1 MKTASGTPHSASR
14 LFAVYAAISLV
25 PVIILGLVL
34 ASSYRSETARRGL
47 AEARSEASLV
57 ASTAIAPLLTGTDLR
72 ARLSDQSVTEL
83 REVTSQAVDSGAIVR
98 LRLRDLDGRVV
109 FSTDGTGFG
118 EAPDEEVGLA
128 AKGTTS
134 SKLTTLNADSD
145 TGGSTGI
152 VVVEVYRPLDAGP
165 DRARV
170 GVLEIYLP
178 YQPIRDDISTGLAS
192 LYRDLVIGLLLLYLV
207 LAGLSL
213 FTTRRLK
220 RLADSNAHLAEHDQL
235 TGLPNRRLFHRRI
248 AELTEGASR
257 RMGAVAVID
266 LDRFKEVNDSLG
278 HQNGDALLAQL
289 GTRLAAAIRPGDT
302 VARLGGDEFGVILAR
317 VATEAEALAAL
328 SRLRAVVEEP
338 IQITGLPLSAEA
350 SIGFALTPDDGEDA
364 ETLLQRAD
372 IAMYV
377 AKAGHTGV
385 VRYDPSQNHYDSDRL
400 AVVGELRRAL
410 AEDELVLHY
419 QPKTRLAD
427 GTVTAVEALIRWHHP
442 RHGLLFPDAFLPLAE
457 QTGLIDP
464 LTDWVIATA
473 LTQIREWGPSAEM
486 LSVSVN
492 ISARNLSNPTFADRV
507 LAALETS
514 GLPYHRLLLEIT
526 ETALFTDVDR
536 ATAVLERLS
545 RAGVPISLDDFG
557 QGQTSLGF
565 LSRLPLHELKI
576 DRTLVTDMLSDA
588 SHSAIVRSVI
598 ELAHNLGFVVVAEGV
613 EDEPTMRALFTMGCD
628 AAQGYVLA
636 RPMPAGRLLGWMA
649 DYEPATDLAPQA

>member
-1 MKTASGTPHSASR
+1 MRTASGTPHSASR

-25 PVIILGLVL
+25 PVIVLGLVL

-57 ASTAIAPLLTGTDLR
+57 ASTAIEPLLTGTDLR
-72 ARLSDQSVTEL
+72 ARLSDLSVTEL

-118 EAPDEEVGLA
+118 EAPDDEVGLA
-128 AKGTTS
+128 AKGRTT

-145 TGGSTGI
+145 TGGSSGI
-152 VVVEVYRPLDAGP
+152 AVVEVYRPLDAGP

-220 RLADSNAHLAEHDQL
+220 RLADNNAHLAEHDQL

-248 AELTEGASR
+248 AELTEGGSR
-257 RMGAVAVID
+257 RLGAVAVID

-278 HQNGDALLAQL
+278 HQNGDELLAQL

-317 VATEAEALAAL
+317 VATEAEAMAAL

-338 IQITGLPLSAEA
+338 VQITGLPLSAEA

-410 AEDELVLHY
+410 AEDELILYY
-419 QPKTRLAD
+419 QPKTRLSD
-427 GTVTAVEALIRWHHP
+427 GAVTAVEALIRWHHP
-442 RHGLLFPDAFLPLAE
+442 RHGLLYPDAFLPLAE

-473 LTQIREWGPSAEM
+473 LTQIREWGASAEM

-507 LAALETS
+507 LAALDTS
-514 GLPYHRLLLEIT
+514 GLPYERLLLEIT

-565 LSRLPLHELKI
+565 LSRLPLQELKI
-576 DRTLVTDMLSDA
+576 DRTFVTDMLADT

-613 EDEPTMRALFTMGCD
+613 EDEPTMRALFEMGCD

-649 DYEPATDLAPQA
+649 DYELATDLAPQA